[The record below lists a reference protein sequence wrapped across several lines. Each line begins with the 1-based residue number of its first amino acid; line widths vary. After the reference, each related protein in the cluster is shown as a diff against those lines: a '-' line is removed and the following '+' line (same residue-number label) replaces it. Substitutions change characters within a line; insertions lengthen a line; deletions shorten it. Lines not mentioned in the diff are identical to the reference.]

1 MMKKNK
7 TMTIVIIALVVVIL
21 IGVVITVALMMRGGD
36 DKEKKET
43 RIEPS
48 IEDILL
54 ASVDVEE
61 ITTNLSDKKFVR
73 LTLKIQTSSEE
84 AAAELTQRDFQT
96 KNILIKEL
104 SEMSSK
110 DLEGKEGK
118 LLLENTL
125 KTQLN
130 ELMRI
135 GEITEVSI
143 TSCIIS

>member
-73 LTLKIQTSSEE
+73 LTLKIKTSSEE